1 MRKSRDLPIRGFTIV
16 ELLIVIVVIAI
27 LAAITIVAYNGIQVR
42 ARDNDRKSSIST
54 LAKAFSLYKV
64 DNGTAAG
71 AGSGCGSGGDGSGW
85 VHFDYDGAGPY
96 KSMMQCLIDG
106 GYVSKPIQDPKHING
121 CTTLSV
127 GPPSQSDCFY
137 YMKYECGGATWLYA
151 NLEAMPW
158 STTDTDAACGSSL
171 DSSYGMNYFIRLN

>member
-1 MRKSRDLPIRGFTIV
+1 MKLSRQYVLGFTIV

-27 LAAITIVAYNGIQVR
+27 LAAISVVAYNGVQNR
-42 ARDNDRKSSIST
+42 ARDSSRQSDISA

-71 AGSGCGSGGDGSGW
+71 LGSGCGSNGDGNGW
-85 VHFDYDGAGPY
+85 VHHDYDGNGPY
-96 KSMMQCLIDG
+96 RSMMQCLIDG
-106 GYVSKPIQDPKHING
+106 GYVKQALNDPKASSG
-121 CTTLSV
+121 CTTLSA

-151 NLEAMPW
+151 NLDSMPW
-158 STTDTDAACGSSL
+158 STTDTDSACVTTL
-171 DSSYGMNYFIRLN
+171 DSSYGMNYYLRIN